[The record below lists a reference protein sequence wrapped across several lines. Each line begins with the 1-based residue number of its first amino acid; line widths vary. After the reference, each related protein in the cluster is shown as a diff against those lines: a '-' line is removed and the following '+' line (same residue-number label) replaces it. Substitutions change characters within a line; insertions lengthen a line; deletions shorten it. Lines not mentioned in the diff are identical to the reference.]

1 MTPANILG
9 TDVIW
14 ARLRKWHFRKR
25 SRPKKV
31 QHPVHFSRNIQ
42 VEYKTQ
48 TKNYNIQSI

>member
-1 MTPANILG
+1 MTPGNILG
-9 TDVIW
+9 TDIKW
-14 ARLRKWHFRKR
+14 ARLRKWRFRKR